1 MTIAG
6 GSLFQ
11 IMIPT
16 LFVGYFLFQ
25 NKYYSAAMVL
35 FWVGESLLNVSVY
48 AGDSLAL
55 QLPLL
60 GGEDSLHDWNY
71 ILRTLNLLPATSTVA
86 GMIRFLGTTLIILA
100 GLRSIDLRKT

>member
-1 MTIAG
+1 
-6 GSLFQ
+6 
-11 IMIPT
+11 
-16 LFVGYFLFQ
+16 
-25 NKYYSAAMVL
+25 MVL

-71 ILRTLNLLPATSTVA
+71 ILSTFNLLPATSKVA
-86 GMIRFLGTTLIILA
+86 GIIRLLGTILIILA
-100 GLRSIDLRKT
+100 GLGALTYAKPSEDRSS